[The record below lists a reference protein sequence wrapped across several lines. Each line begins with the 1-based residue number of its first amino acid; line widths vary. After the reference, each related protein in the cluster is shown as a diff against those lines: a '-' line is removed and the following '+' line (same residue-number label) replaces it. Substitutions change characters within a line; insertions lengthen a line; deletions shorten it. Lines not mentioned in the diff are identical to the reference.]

1 MMKDGIN
8 INDAKSDQRPP
19 CTQVEKCCGDICCSL
34 VPKSKLRAKEGF
46 LGIPVGEVFP
56 FGA

>member
-1 MMKDGIN
+1 
-8 INDAKSDQRPP
+8 
-19 CTQVEKCCGDICCSL
+19 VEKRCGDICCSL
-34 VPKSKLRAKEGF
+34 LPKSKLRAKEGF